1 MVFEGDS
8 EDFIKNVMS
17 QHYIVT
23 YGDNMEL
30 IENFAAINGLKVIY

>member
-1 MVFEGDS
+1 
-8 EDFIKNVMS
+8 MS

-30 IENFAAINGLKVIY
+30 IENFAKINNIRVIK

>member
-1 MVFEGDS
+1 
-8 EDFIKNVMS
+8 MS

-30 IENFAAINGLKVIY
+30 IENFAQIVGIPVIY